1 MQQLKQK
8 YEVFFANIKKLNQ
21 CIFTQTVTREKM
33 LARLERD
40 KAITEVP

>member
-8 YEVFFANIKKLNQ
+8 YEVFLQIKYINQ

-40 KAITEVP
+40 KAIAEVP